1 VGIRRRWIRA
11 VNLTQM
17 ISRIL
22 TILFLLPLLGALPQ
36 TAPTDPMAL
45 RARDSHQDLLIAADP
60 VIAADRYKDI
70 FGKQSPYPSG
80 IMAIDV
86 YFRNDN
92 NIPVRVNLNTVRLV
106 ISLPGVERQRLE
118 PLSPEEVT
126 DRMLLKGDA
135 NPRVPRPFP
144 FPSSG
149 SGKSKAWKEMDT
161 MLRSVAVSSDVL
173 PPIGVTHGFL
183 FFDMNHDF
191 EAIRHAH
198 LYIPDLAFMT
208 NHQALFFFELDL
220 GGAAPK

>member
-1 VGIRRRWIRA
+1 
-11 VNLTQM
+11 
-17 ISRIL
+17 
-22 TILFLLPLLGALPQ
+22 LLPLLGALAQ

-45 RARDSHQDLLIAADP
+45 GARDSHQDLLIAADP
-60 VIAADRYKDI
+60 YILADRYKDI
-70 FGKQSPYPSG
+70 FGKHSPFPAG
-80 IMAIDV
+80 IIAIDV

-126 DRMLLKGDA
+126 NRTLLKADA
-135 NPRVPRPFP
+135 NPRLPRPFP

-149 SGKSKAWKEMDT
+149 GGKSKAWKEMDA
-161 MLRSVAVSSDVL
+161 MLRSVAVSSDVV

-198 LYIPDLAFMT
+198 LYIPDLTFMT
-208 NHQALFFFELDL
+208 THKALFFFELDL
-220 GGAAPK
+220 GAVAAK

>member
-1 VGIRRRWIRA
+1 
-11 VNLTQM
+11 M

-22 TILFLLPLLGALPQ
+22 TILLLLPLLGALAQ

-45 RARDSHQDLLIAADP
+45 SARDSHQDLLIAADP
-60 VIAADRYKDI
+60 VIGADRYKDI
-70 FGKQSPYPSG
+70 FGKHSPYPAG

-126 DRMLLKGDA
+126 DRTLLKGDA

-144 FPSSG
+144 FPNPG
-149 SGKSKAWKEMDT
+149 SGKSKAWNEMDT
-161 MLRSVAVSSDVL
+161 LLRSVAVSSDVV

-208 NHQALFFFELDL
+208 TNKALFFFELDL
-220 GGAAPK
+220 GAVTAK